1 MFFGNNTIMVAF
13 VVGVV
18 LIFIGVGFRDKNPGM
33 VLLGLGFLAVLYALV
48 HKAIEIFGGA

>member
-18 LIFIGVGFRDKNPGM
+18 LMFIGVGFRDRNPGM
-33 VLLGLGFLAVLYALV
+33 VLLGIGFLAVLYALIR
-48 HKAIEIFGGA
+48 KAIEILGG

>member
-18 LIFIGVGFRDKNPGM
+18 LILIGAGFRDKNPGM
-33 VLLGLGFLAVLYALV
+33 VLLGVGFLAVLFALV
-48 HKAIEIFGGA
+48 KKAIEIFGS